1 MKGKKMSGHDIIVV
15 GTSAGGVEA
24 LQVLVRELPSNIPA
38 AIFVVVHIPA
48 EPRSLL
54 PKILSR
60 AGSLPASHPVD
71 GVEIERGHIY
81 IAPPD
86 QHLLLEKGI
95 VRVVRGP
102 KENRHRPAIDPL
114 FRSAALAYGPRVVG
128 VVLTGGLDD
137 GTAGL
142 LAIKRQGGIA
152 VVQDPLDA
160 LYPSMPQSA
169 MEHVQVDYCLPLT
182 AISLLLTQLAFETVE
197 DGKVRQVPLTLEKEV
212 RNAAME
218 TNALNNNEQ
227 VGKPSAFSCPECGGV
242 LWELE
247 DGSLLRFRCRVGHA
261 FSSESVL
268 AEQTEALEK
277 SLWAA
282 LKTLDEKVSLSRRMA
297 ERARENGREW
307 LARRFE
313 DQLQEA
319 EQHAVLLRKILTSSS
334 LQAGIMD
341 LLPKEPGERREA

>member
-1 MKGKKMSGHDIIVV
+1 MSGHDIIVV

-24 LQVLVRELPSNIPA
+24 LQALVRGLPGDIPA

-48 EPRSLL
+48 ESRSWL
-54 PKILSR
+54 PEILNR
-60 AGSLPASHPVD
+60 AGPLLASHPED
-71 GVEIERGHIY
+71 GTEIEYGHIY

-86 QHLLLEKGI
+86 QHLLVEKGI
-95 VRVVRGP
+95 MRVVRGP

-114 FRSAALAYGPRVVG
+114 FRSAALVYGPQVVG

-142 LAIKRQGGIA
+142 LAIKMQGGIA
-152 VVQDPLDA
+152 VVQDPQEA
-160 LYPSMPQSA
+160 LYPSMPQSVLNQ
-169 MEHVQVDYCLPLT
+169 VQVDYCSPLT
-182 AISLLLTQLAFETVE
+182 AIGPLLTRLAFETVE
-197 DGKVRQVPLTLEKEV
+197 NGRVRQVPLELEKEV

-218 TNALNNNEQ
+218 TNPLNNNEQ
-227 VGKPSAFSCPECGGV
+227 VGKPSVFSCPECGGV

-247 DGSLLRFRCRVGHA
+247 DGSLLRFRCRIGHA

-268 AEQTEALEK
+268 AEQSEALEK

-282 LKTLDEKVSLSRRMA
+282 LKTLDEKVNLSRRMT
-297 ERARENGREW
+297 EQARKKGREW

-319 EQHAVLLRKILTSSS
+319 EQHAVLLRTILTSSNP
-334 LQAGIMD
+334 QNGIVDMP
-341 LLPKEPGERREA
+341 PKKPGA

>member
-1 MKGKKMSGHDIIVV
+1 MPGHDIIVV

-24 LQVLVRELPSNIPA
+24 LQTLVHALPANIPA

-48 EPRSLL
+48 ESRSLL

-60 AGSLPASHPVD
+60 AGPLPASHPKD
-71 GVEIERGHIY
+71 GTEIEHRCIY

-86 QHLLLEKGI
+86 QHLLVEKGV

-102 KENRHRPAIDPL
+102 KENRCRPAIDPL

-152 VVQDPLDA
+152 VVQDPQEA
-160 LYPSMPQSA
+160 LYPSMPQNA
-169 MEHVQVDYCLPLT
+169 MDHVQVDYCLPLT
-182 AISLLLTQLAFETVE
+182 AIGPLLTRLTSETVE
-197 DGKVRQVPLTLEKEV
+197 GGRARQAPLELEKEV

-218 TNALNNNEQ
+218 TNPLNSNEQ

-297 ERARENGREW
+297 EQARKSGREW
-307 LARRFE
+307 LVHRFE

-319 EQHAVLLRKILTSSS
+319 EQHAVLLRKILTSGS

-341 LLPKEPGERREA
+341 LLPKEPDERREA

>member
-1 MKGKKMSGHDIIVV
+1 MSGHDIIVV

-24 LQVLVRELPSNIPA
+24 LQTLVRDLPSNLPA

-48 EPRSLL
+48 ESRSLL
-54 PKILSR
+54 PRILSR
-60 AGSLPASHPVD
+60 AGPLPASHPED
-71 GVEIERGHIY
+71 GAEIERGHIY

-86 QHLLLEKGI
+86 QHLLIEKSI

-102 KENRHRPAIDPL
+102 KENRYRPAIDPL
-114 FRSAALAYGPRVVG
+114 FRSAALAYGPQVVG

-142 LAIKRQGGIA
+142 LTVKRQGGIA
-152 VVQDPLDA
+152 VVQDPQDA

-169 MEHVQVDYCLPLT
+169 MDHVQVDYCLPIT
-182 AISLLLTQLAFETVE
+182 AIGALLTRLAFETVE
-197 DGKVRQVPLTLEKEV
+197 DGRARQISLTLEKEV

-218 TNALNNNEQ
+218 TNALNDHEQ

-307 LARRFE
+307 LAHRFE

-319 EQHAVLLRKILTSSS
+319 EQHAVLLRKILTSSNV
-334 LQAGIMD
+334 QAGVMD
-341 LLPKEPGERREA
+341 LSSKEPDERREA

>member
-1 MKGKKMSGHDIIVV
+1 MSGHDIIVV
-15 GTSAGGVEA
+15 GASAGGVEA
-24 LQVLVRELPSNIPA
+24 LQALVRDLPVDLPA
-38 AIFVVVHIPA
+38 AIFVVLHIPA
-48 EPRSLL
+48 ESRSLL
-54 PKILSR
+54 PDILNR
-60 AGSLPASHPVD
+60 AGRLPALHPQD

-86 QHLLLEKGI
+86 HHLLVERGI

-114 FRSAALAYGPRVVG
+114 FRSAALAYGPRVIG
-128 VVLTGGLDD
+128 VILTGGLDD

-142 LAIKRQGGIA
+142 LAIKSQEGIA
-152 VVQDPLDA
+152 IVQDPQEA

-169 MEHVQVDYCLPLT
+169 MNHVLVDYCLPLT
-182 AISLLLTQLAFETVE
+182 AIGPLLTRLAIEPAE
-197 DGKVRQVPLTLEKEV
+197 DGRMRQIPLELEKEV

-218 TNALNNNEQ
+218 TNPLNSNAQ
-227 VGKPSAFSCPECGGV
+227 VGKPSVFSCPECGGV

-261 FSSESVL
+261 FSSESIL
-268 AEQTEALEK
+268 AEQSETFEK

-297 ERARENGREW
+297 KQAHESGREW

-313 DQLQEA
+313 SQLQEA
-319 EQHAVLLRKILTSSS
+319 EQHTVLLRKILIGDLQGEGGDASSE
-334 LQAGIMD
+334 
-341 LLPKEPGERREA
+341 KPGA